1 MRKFT
6 TLLAALGAAFA
17 VGNANALVILVDDF
31 DAPYA
36 LVADATGADGAAHL
50 GAVQNLGYAPTKLA
64 STRQLSHQVLT
75 SGVIGNTGNL
85 SSVSVGGL
93 PNFPVGSLQMANA
106 SGVDSEV
113 KVSWTLAPVALSGP
127 VSFAFKVIESNQG
140 TPTTLNTLD
149 FTLNGSLLANVTLGN
164 VSNTDFFFS
173 LNAAQVAS
181 LAGGGSLVMT
191 VNGTP
196 GWDLTL
202 DSFGLQ
208 VPEPTSL
215 ALVGLALVG
224 AGVVSRRSRSA

>member
-6 TLLAALGAAFA
+6 ALLAALGAAFA

-36 LVADATGADGAAHL
+36 LVADSTGADGTVAT
-50 GAVQNLGYAPTKLA
+50 GAVQSLAYAPSKLA
-64 STRQLSHQVLT
+64 THRTLSHQVMT
-75 SGVIGNTGNL
+75 AGVSGNTGTL

-113 KVSWTLAPVALSGP
+113 KVSWTLSPVALSGP

-140 TPTTLNTLD
+140 TPTSMNTLD
-149 FTLNGSLLANVTLGN
+149 FTLNGSALASVALGN

-181 LAGGGSLVMT
+181 LAGGGALVMT

-215 ALVGLALVG
+215 ALVGLAMVG
-224 AGVVSRRSRSA
+224 AGVASRRRKA